1 MQNIITLHPLVGVLT
16 RTTSYEMK
24 VNRTPTSFFR
34 LLMAVAMFFVTVQP
48 AFSASLYQNRQ
59 FTRFFSENARIERG
73 LSQNTVYVVFQDS
86 HGLLWL
92 GTWDGLNRFDG
103 YEFRH
108 FNRESGLSNE
118 TIRSIA
124 QTGDLLWV
132 GTEEG
137 LNAINLRNGNIR
149 NYFASDTDSASLT
162 NNWIN
167 HLLVDSHGRLWVST
181 SAGLNVLDP
190 ATGLI
195 RQFFGSNYGNAIS
208 SNYFNYLLEDHDGR
222 FWAATRNG
230 LLQFSTGS
238 SQLVRYL
245 HNPANPQTLPHD
257 QVSALAL
264 TMDKA
269 IWVGTKAGL
278 ARLDAET
285 GRFGLPI
292 ALLREEPALA
302 KLEINRLYTEQDS
315 LLWIGTQVAG
325 LYKYNLITQTITR
338 YAHAID
344 NPNSLSDNR
353 VYDICRDNRG
363 NLWVGTF
370 NGLNRLSTGL
380 PLFRTFRNNPL
391 DDNSLLNNSVWAFEE
406 DAEGR
411 IWIGTEEGISIF
423 DRTRL
428 SFSHIRANPAKRNGL
443 PAGHIREIYR
453 DSRNRMWIGT
463 RYNGLSLYDPATG
476 HYRHYRHLPGDT
488 TSLPDNQVVS
498 LMEDHLG
505 RIWVGTPF
513 GLGRLD
519 DPATEKFRN
528 YRANPAN
535 PNALPDRRVLDV
547 FQDAQHRIWLA
558 TGDGLALYRPETDDF
573 EVFRA
578 TGTTGMNNRL
588 FSIRSDSSGKLWLG
602 TRGGGI
608 LVFDPQQKTFVAYTE
623 HDGLTNNVVYLAL
636 SDKVGNIWASTNWGL
651 TKFNIRSGVF
661 SAFEVSDGLQSNEF
675 NFNAGL
681 VASDG
686 QLFFGGMN
694 GFTMFYPED
703 IIQNTQPPKII
714 VTTYKLLNQL
724 QLRQLFNN
732 DTLRLRYDENFFGFE
747 FAALDFANSNKIKY
761 RFKLENHNDSWVERS
776 SGQRYAEFARV
787 SPGIYR
793 FMVQSTNAEGVWT
806 DNTITIHIIVLPPW
820 YQTWW
825 FRALLILLGIV
836 LFYLF
841 LFFRLRTVRKKHEDE
856 KRYLEYQKKT
866 NELEQKALQLQM
878 NPHFLFNSLNS
889 IQSFVL
895 KNDID
900 NAIRYLSKFSQLMRR
915 TLNHSKESTIPL
927 QDELEAI
934 RLYLEIEQLRFENK
948 FEFFID
954 LDPAIDEQFVEIPP
968 MILQPI
974 VENAI
979 HHGLM
984 HRESEGKLL
993 ISLRAEGQSIRIV
1006 IEDNGIGRVRSAELR
1021 RQSGI
1026 RRESLGMAI
1035 TTERFEMLSQYSGQE
1050 YTFAVEDLKDQ
1061 NGNALGTRVII
1072 LISPV

>member
-1 MQNIITLHPLVGVLT
+1 MHPIVHNANICLLPF
-16 RTTSYEMK
+16 MK
-24 VNRTPTSFFR
+24 SAAANNFILSLFFA
-34 LLMAVAMFFVTVQP
+34 LWLCMSGAEAVY
-48 AFSASLYQNRQ
+48 ASSQQGGRQ

-108 FNRESGLSNE
+108 YNRETGLSNE
-118 TIRSIA
+118 TIRSLA

-137 LNAINLRNGNIR
+137 LNALNLRNGSISSF
-149 NYFASDTDSASLT
+149 YAKSDDSTSLT
-162 NNWIN
+162 NSWIN
-167 HLLVDSHGRLWVST
+167 HLLVDRRGRLWVST
-181 SAGLNVLDP
+181 ASGLNLIDP
-190 ATGLI
+190 STGAI
-195 RQFFGSNYGNAIS
+195 KQYFGGDYGNPIR
-208 SNYFNYLLEDHDGR
+208 SNYFNFLLEGTDGM

-230 LLQFSTGS
+230 LVQFDGQSP
-238 SQLVRYL
+238 QIRRYL
-245 HNPANPQTLPHD
+245 HNPATQETLPHD
-257 QVSALAL
+257 QVNALAQ
-264 TMDKA
+264 TADGA
-269 IWVGTKAGL
+269 IWVGTRGGL
-278 ARLDAET
+278 SRLDPLS
-285 GRFGLPI
+285 GRFGLPEAI
-292 ALLREEPALA
+292 LRQEPALA

-315 LLWIGTQVAG
+315 LLWIGTQVSG
-325 LYKYNLITQTITR
+325 LFKYNFVTR
-338 YAHAID
+338 ILTHYNHSLE
-344 NPNSLSDNR
+344 NSNSLSDNR
-353 VYDICRDNRG
+353 VYDVIRDNRG

-370 NGLNRLSTGL
+370 NGLNRLSTVL

-391 DDNSLLNNSVWAFEE
+391 DANSLINNSVWAFEE
-406 DAEGR
+406 DADGR

-423 DRTRL
+423 DRKTL
-428 SFSHIRANPAKRNGL
+428 SFKHLRSNPLQRNGL
-443 PAGHIREIYR
+443 PSSHIREIYR
-453 DSRNRMWIGT
+453 DRQNRMWIGT
-463 RYNGLSLYDPATG
+463 RYNGLSMYDPKNGAVV
-476 HYRHYRHLPGDT
+476 HYRNIPGDT
-488 TSLPDNQVVS
+488 SSLPDNQVVS
-498 LMEDHLG
+498 LMEDHYG
-505 RIWVGTPF
+505 QIWVGTPF

-519 DPATEKFRN
+519 TKTGKFRN
-528 YRANPAN
+528 YRTDPSK

-547 FQDAQHRIWLA
+547 FLDAKNRIWLA
-558 TGDGLALYRPETDDF
+558 TGNGLALYRPETDDF
-573 EVFRA
+573 KTYRSEDNN
-578 TGTTGMNNRL
+578 GGNRL
-588 FSIRSDSSGKLWLG
+588 FSIRQDASGRLWLG

-608 LVFDPQQKTFVAYTE
+608 MMFDPEQETFKTYTEREGLSNNVAYMA
-623 HDGLTNNVVYLAL
+623 LTDKSGNVW
-636 SDKVGNIWASTNWGL
+636 ISTNWGL
-651 TKFNIRSGVF
+651 TRLDTKTGVF
-661 SAFEVSDGLQSNEF
+661 TAFEVSDGLQSNEF

-681 VASDG
+681 LSGDG

-703 IIQNTQPPKII
+703 IVQNTSPARII
-714 VTTYKLLNQL
+714 VTTFKLLNQL
-724 QLRQLFNN
+724 QFRQLCNG
-732 DTLRLRYDENFFGFE
+732 DTLRLRHDENFFGFE
-747 FAALDFANSNKIKY
+747 FAALDYANSNKIKY
-761 RFKLENHNDSWVERS
+761 RFKLENHNENWVERP

-793 FMVQSTNAEGVWT
+793 FTVQSTNAEGVWT
-806 DNTITIHIIVLPPW
+806 DNTITIHIIVYPPW

-825 FRALLILLGIV
+825 FRALLIMAGIL

-841 LFFRLRTVRKKHEDE
+841 LFLRLRSVRRKHQDE

-915 TLNHSKESTIPL
+915 TLNHSKESSIPL

-948 FEFFID
+948 FEYYIT

-984 HRESEGKLL
+984 HRESGGKLL
-993 ISLRAEGQSIRIV
+993 ISLKAEGQSIRIV
-1006 IEDNGIGRVRSAELR
+1006 IEDNGIGRAQSAELR

-1026 RRESLGMAI
+1026 KRESLGMAI
-1035 TTERFEMLSQYSGQE
+1035 TSERFEMLSQYSGQG
-1050 YTFAVEDLKDQ
+1050 YTLEVEDLFDDQ
-1061 NGNALGTRVII
+1061 GKAQGTRVTI
-1072 LISPV
+1072 LITEE